1 MRYWVCAALVVA
13 VSVALAQEAP
23 PTEPDDVDPSPDSL
37 ETVAPQ
43 PAAAAVAAETFSQA
57 SAAEDPNY
65 TPLTLK
71 QKWLSSVSEIFG
83 PSRLAAYGVHA
94 IIDYALNVPKQWG
107 RSGDSLAVRA
117 AGHFGDSFI
126 RYNVQFAIQ
135 ATDHEDPR
143 YFRSGQHGGWKR
155 TKYAVVHTFVVRR
168 DDQSWM
174 PAYSLIATAYG
185 MPYIVRQWRPERFH
199 NMDGFEAGTMGIG
212 IAMGSNIFNEFWP
225 DVRKKLP
232 KTRFLP
238 QR

>member
-1 MRYWVCAALVVA
+1 MHCGIWAALVTGLSSIAFAQNVVTGVPDETDSCSDSVESLADVA
-13 VSVALAQEAP
+13 SAPIGADLVAQTGASG
-23 PTEPDDVDPSPDSL
+23 DPS
-37 ETVAPQ
+37 
-43 PAAAAVAAETFSQA
+43 
-57 SAAEDPNY
+57 Y
-65 TPLTLK
+65 TPLTFRE
-71 QKWLSSVSEIFG
+71 KWLYSVSEIFG
-83 PSRLAAYGVHA
+83 PSRLAAYAAHGIV
-94 IIDYALNVPKQWG
+94 DYAFDLPKQWG

-117 AGHFGDSFI
+117 AGHLGESFI

-135 ATDHEDPR
+135 AIDHEDPR

-185 MPYIVRQWRPERFH
+185 MPYIVHEWRPERFR

-225 DVRKKLP
+225 DLRKKLP
-232 KTRFLP
+232 KSRFLP
-238 QR
+238 SR